1 MNVTFTIH
9 NDRKSLHFA
18 GNFSSELRPFSKYA
32 KEISD
37 IEVIIQNSTSPFS
50 QQGGNLLTVTNKRKI
65 NLKPEFLLQ

>member
-37 IEVIIQNSTSPFS
+37 IEDNTKFNESLFSTRWESVNRDK
-50 QQGGNLLTVTNKRKI
+50 QTKNKS
-65 NLKPEFLLQ
+65 